1 MSRTLRGLGGSLQW
15 AERFRPPR
23 RLSPVRLCQE
33 VSDSVL
39 VFQKPAAGAPPSPM
53 APRVPPTHPAP
64 TSQLPLDAAGG
75 SRSPD
80 LAISRSHWGTQFCAS
95 CVREVQTSRFH
106 GNVVWEQGNQWML
119 FSQINLVSLLRLQ
132 APLSS
137 LVFSHLASSAA
148 SRSVCCLPGRVPG
161 GPPRQSCGGPRGVLV
176 YVSVP
181 LSGILN
187 QWHNTRLPGPATFA
201 WDPACAVSGGRD
213 DPPPS
218 PPPHRGRGA
227 SAGRVSE
234 LSLGLSVR
242 YEGVAN
248 IRCAPWALRPAHTRQ
263 HTQAHTHRHTHT
275 LQYTH

>member
-1 MSRTLRGLGGSLQW
+1 MSVSTTAASGTPPPTPTFHCPHRSAFSRPFGVSRTLCGLGGSLQW

-23 RLSPVRLCQE
+23 RPSPVRLCQE

-137 LVFSHLASSAA
+137 LVFSHSASSAA
-148 SRSVCCLPGRVPG
+148 SPICLLPPG
-161 GPPRQSCGGPRGVLV
+161 
-176 YVSVP
+176 
-181 LSGILN
+181 
-187 QWHNTRLPGPATFA
+187 T
-201 WDPACAVSGGRD
+201 CA
-213 DPPPS
+213 
-218 PPPHRGRGA
+218 RGA
-227 SAGRVSE
+227 SPAGMWGAPRGA
-234 LSLGLSVR
+234 GLR
-242 YEGVAN
+242 
-248 IRCAPWALRPAHTRQ
+248 LRPLVGHIESMA
-263 HTQAHTHRHTHT
+263 
-275 LQYTH
+275 